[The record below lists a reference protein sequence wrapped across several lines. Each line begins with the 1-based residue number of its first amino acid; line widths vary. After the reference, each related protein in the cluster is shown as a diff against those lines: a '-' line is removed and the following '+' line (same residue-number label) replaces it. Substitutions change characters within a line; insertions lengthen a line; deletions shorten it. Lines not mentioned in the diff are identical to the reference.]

1 MRTKKKTWSVL
12 WLVAAVLV
20 LLCFLGAVRRVEDSR
35 RAEGRAQLEETL
47 RRTAAACY
55 AAEGVYS
62 PDLAYMEEHYGVRV
76 GGEYVVVYEP
86 VASNLMPDITVLE
99 REP

>member
-1 MRTKKKTWSVL
+1 MGKKKRVWGFL
-12 WLVAAVLV
+12 WVIAAVLV
-20 LLCFLGAVRRVEDSR
+20 LLCFLGAVERVEDSR
-35 RAEGRAQLEETL
+35 RAEGREQLEETL

-55 AAEGVYS
+55 AAEGVYP

-76 GGEYVVVYEP
+76 GGEYVVIYEP

-99 REP
+99 REE